1 LPSLKATPLPTL
13 YDRAVD
19 PTLLN
24 VIMIVGI
31 GLAAGVLG
39 GLLGIGG
46 SIVMIPLLA
55 VVFHDSTGS
64 KQQLFQAAAMAV
76 NVVVSAP
83 AAIHHKKAGTVRF
96 DVFKVML
103 PAVIITIVLGVL
115 VSNNSSGLTLKR
127 IFAVFLL
134 YVSVINII
142 KIYRKITDQ
151 YGVPDRAT
159 PLRTGSIGS
168 LMGFVAGLLG
178 IGGGVLAVPL
188 MQTVARL
195 PLKQCIGT
203 SSAIMAIASIVGAT
217 FKISTLG
224 SVEDGQFAPH
234 DALLIAAIL
243 TPTAFIG
250 GWFGATLTH
259 KLPLEVVRGIF
270 AMALLLAAWRM
281 SGL

>member
-1 LPSLKATPLPTL
+1 VDISLINAL
-13 YDRAVD
+13 
-19 PTLLN
+19 
-24 VIMIVGI
+24 MIVGI
-31 GLAAGVLG
+31 GLAAGLLG

-46 SIVMIPLLA
+46 SIVMSPLLG
-55 VVFHDSTGS
+55 VVFHDETASM
-64 KQQLFQAAAMAV
+64 QHLFQGSAMAV

-83 AAIHHKKAGTVRF
+83 AAIRHRKAGTVRM
-96 DVFKVML
+96 DVVRVML
-103 PAVIITIVLGVL
+103 PAVVVTIILGVM
-115 VSNNSSGLTLKR
+115 VSNNTSGLLLR
-127 IFAVFLL
+127 QMFAVFLL
-134 YVSVINII
+134 YVSLINII
-142 KIYRKITDQ
+142 KVFRKIKELH
-151 YGVPDRAT
+151 GVPDRAT

-195 PLKQCIGT
+195 PLRQCIGT
-203 SSAIMAIASIVGAT
+203 SSAIMALASIVGAS

-224 SVEDGQFAPH
+224 SVKEGDFSPM
-234 DALLIAAIL
+234 DALVIAVIL

-259 KLPLEVVRGIF
+259 KLPLEWVRAVF
-270 AMALLLAAWRM
+270 AAALLVASWRM

>member
-1 LPSLKATPLPTL
+1 MSR

-19 PTLLN
+19 LHLIN
-24 VIMIVGI
+24 ILMIVGI
-31 GLAAGVLG
+31 GLAAGILG

-55 VVFHDSTGS
+55 LVFHDQTGA

-83 AAIHHKKAGTVRF
+83 AAIRHRRAGTVRG
-96 DVFKVML
+96 DVLRVML
-103 PAVIITIVLGVL
+103 PAVVITIILGVL
-115 VSNNSSGLTLKR
+115 VSNNVSGLILR
-127 IFAVFLL
+127 RFFAVFLL

-142 KIYRKITDQ
+142 KVFRKAPIHTNA
-151 YGVPDRAT
+151 PDRAT
-159 PLRTGSIGS
+159 PMRTGSIGS

-188 MQTVARL
+188 LQTVARL
-195 PLKQCIGT
+195 PLRQCIGT
-203 SSAIMAIASIVGAT
+203 SSAIMAIASIFGASI
-217 FKISTLG
+217 KISTLG
-224 SVEDGQFAPH
+224 RVEQGQFAPH

-259 KLPLEVVRGIF
+259 KLPLEWVRAVF
-270 AMALLLAAWRM
+270 AAALLAAAWRM

>member
-1 LPSLKATPLPTL
+1 MDLSLVSIL
-13 YDRAVD
+13 
-19 PTLLN
+19 
-24 VIMIVGI
+24 MIVGI

-55 VVFHDSTGS
+55 LVFHDASGA

-76 NVVVSAP
+76 NVIVSAP
-83 AAIHHKKAGTVRF
+83 AAVRHRRAGTVRV
-96 DVFKVML
+96 DVLRVMA
-103 PAVIITIVLGVL
+103 PVVVVTIVLGVL
-115 VSNNSSGLTLKR
+115 VSNNTSGLTLKR
-127 IFAVFLL
+127 CFAVFLL
-134 YVSVINII
+134 YVSITNIA
-142 KIYRKITDQ
+142 KLFRKKCEDANI
-151 YGVPDRAT
+151 PDRAT
-159 PLRTGSIGS
+159 PVRVGAIGS

-224 SVEDGQFAPH
+224 SVEQGQFSPIN
-234 DALLIAAIL
+234 ALLIAAIL
-243 TPTAFIG
+243 TPTAFVG

-259 KLPLEVVRGIF
+259 RLPLEWVRGIF
-270 AMALLLAAWRM
+270 AAALLTAAWRM

>member
-1 LPSLKATPLPTL
+1 VDITL
-13 YDRAVD
+13 INA
-19 PTLLN
+19 L
-24 VIMIVGI
+24 MIVGI
-31 GLAAGVLG
+31 GLAAGILG

-55 VVFHDSTGS
+55 LVFHDATGS
-64 KQQLFQAAAMAV
+64 MQQLFQASAMAV
-76 NVVVSAP
+76 NVIVSAP
-83 AAIHHKKAGTVRF
+83 AALMHRKAGTVRM
-96 DVFKVML
+96 DVVRVML
-103 PAVIITIVLGVL
+103 PAVVITIILGVL
-115 VSNNSSGLTLKR
+115 VSNNTSGMLLR
-127 IFAVFLL
+127 RMFAVFLL
-134 YVSVINII
+134 YVSTINII
-142 KIYRKITDQ
+142 KIFRKIKELH
-151 YGVPDRAT
+151 GVPDRAT
-159 PLRTGSIGS
+159 PLRVGSIGS

-195 PLKQCIGT
+195 PLRQCIGT

-217 FKISTLG
+217 FKIGTLG
-224 SVEDGQFAPH
+224 SVENGQFAPL

-259 KLPLEVVRGIF
+259 RLPLEWVRCVF
-270 AMALLLAAWRM
+270 AAALLVAAWRM